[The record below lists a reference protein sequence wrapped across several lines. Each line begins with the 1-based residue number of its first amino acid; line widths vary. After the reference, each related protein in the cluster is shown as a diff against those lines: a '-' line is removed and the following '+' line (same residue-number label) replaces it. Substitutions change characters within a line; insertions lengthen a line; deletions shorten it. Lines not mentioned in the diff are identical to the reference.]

1 MLDAPKTDHDIV
13 VIDKAALAGAT
24 SSSIDIVDN
33 AQFVGGGAAN
43 YTSQFVYERSTG
55 YLYYDRD
62 PGLPGYTAV
71 LANLSGSSIEPSSSV
86 FVL

>member
-1 MLDAPKTDHDIV
+1 M
-13 VIDKAALAGAT
+13 IDKAALTGAT
-24 SSSIDIVDN
+24 SSSVDIVDN

-62 PGLPGYTAV
+62 PSLPGYTAV
-71 LANLSGSSIEPSSSV
+71 LANLSGSSIDPSSSV